1 MLSIGEFARLGQV
14 SPRTIR
20 HYGDVGILAPARVDP
35 TTGYR
40 AYELRQLG
48 DLRRILALRELGV
61 GLEQIRELLHASGDL
76 SVDELRG
83 MLRLRESEISAAIA
97 EQQERLRRVAH
108 HLDALERGAVMRTI
122 DMVVKQVDAMRLAE
136 TTGIAPGFGHANIGP
151 VFDDRLP
158 VVWARL
164 AAAGIV
170 PGLVTAY
177 YDFPDDEGNVVVH
190 LGFDIGVDEL
200 PDGGEVRVVELAAVE
215 VASALHRGP
224 LDDISDTYEAAVGWI
239 DGNGYELS
247 GQVREL
253 TLSWDPD
260 HPEQTLVELQFPVS
274 R

>member
-1 MLSIGEFARLGQV
+1 
-14 SPRTIR
+14 
-20 HYGDVGILAPARVDP
+20 
-35 TTGYR
+35 
-40 AYELRQLG
+40 
-48 DLRRILALRELGV
+48 
-61 GLEQIRELLHASGDL
+61 
-76 SVDELRG
+76 
-83 MLRLRESEISAAIA
+83 
-97 EQQERLRRVAH
+97 
-108 HLDALERGAVMRTI
+108 MRTI
-122 DMVVKQVDAMRLAE
+122 DMVVKQVDAVRLAE

-224 LDDISDTYEAAVGWI
+224 LDDISDTFEAAVGWI

-260 HPEQTLVELQFPVS
+260 HPEQMLVELQFPVS